1 MSLSLQ
7 QKKQPMRLPTVR
19 PTVKPKKEEKKD
31 SKIAEFV
38 KPIAT
43 TMNRMFPSVDKLCD
57 APFMKKIT
65 GLGTKKAALLFI
77 AENSMVYNFFNQM
90 EVKMRENNVFIKKD
104 IENYFQTKD
113 VLIAVSAF
121 KVQIKQIEAEQ
132 KVMKKK
138 QEEQAII
145 EEARERIAQEEKNR
159 LIAEYL
165 QEQAHAAKM
174 KGDDKAAQEFS
185 LKAMKFME
193 EQKKQEK
200 AAEKAADKANE
211 STTTES
217 SDSDRESDEQDEDY
231 VEESGEESS
240 DSSSKTSKSSKHSN
254 ASNSKSTDKGENTAS
269 TPTPST
275 SSTNT
280 TSSTGTPTDKQDEQL
295 DIKRVIEIINATNEA
310 GYLTCKH
317 GNKEFKILNL
327 VLDRVNSKLVLNIEP
342 TVPEKPPVKVSFD

>member
-1 MSLSLQ
+1 
-7 QKKQPMRLPTVR
+7 MRLPTVR
-19 PTVKPKKEEKKD
+19 PTVKPRKEEKKE
-31 SKIAEFV
+31 SKSVDFV

-57 APFMKKIT
+57 APFIKKIT

-90 EVKMRENNVFIKKD
+90 EVKMRENNVYIKKD
-104 IENYFQTKD
+104 IEQYFQTKE
-113 VLIAVSAF
+113 VLVAVSAF
-121 KVQIKQIEAEQ
+121 KIQIKQIEAEQ

-174 KGDDKAAQEFS
+174 RGDEKAAQDFS
-185 LKAMKFME
+185 IKAMKLME
-193 EQKKQEK
+193 EQKKRDEK
-200 AAEKAADKANE
+200 GIKE
-211 STTTES
+211 STDSTES
-217 SDSDRESDEQDEDY
+217 GDSGDSDNDSDEDY
-231 VEESGEESS
+231 VEESNDESS
-240 DSSSKTSKSSKHSN
+240 DSSTANSANSTISNTNTKNKTSSENSTNMASSPKNSKSSKPEPVAN
-254 ASNSKSTDKGENTAS
+254 ATAATIENKTAVDS
-269 TPTPST
+269 VK
-275 SSTNT
+275 
-280 TSSTGTPTDKQDEQL
+280 DDQL

-317 GNKEFKILNL
+317 GNKEFKIVNL
-327 VLDRVNSKLVLNIEP
+327 VLDRVNAKLVLNIEP
-342 TVPEKPPVKVSFD
+342 TLPEKSPVKVNFD

>member
-1 MSLSLQ
+1 
-7 QKKQPMRLPTVR
+7 MRLPTVR
-19 PTVKPKKEEKKD
+19 PTIKPKKEEKKE
-31 SKIAEFV
+31 SKVAEFV

-104 IENYFQTKD
+104 IEHYFQTKE
-113 VLIAVSAF
+113 VLVAVSAF

-132 KVMKKK
+132 KVLKKK

-165 QEQAHAAKM
+165 QEQAQAAKK

-185 LKAMKFME
+185 LQAMKLME

-200 AAEKAADKANE
+200 AAQAAE
-211 STTTES
+211 SATTES
-217 SDSDRESDEQDEDY
+217 SDSDRESDEQDDQDEDY
-231 VEESGEESS
+231 VEEGEESS
-240 DSSSKTSKSSKHSN
+240 DSSSKNSKSSKSSKQS
-254 ASNSKSTDKGENTAS
+254 SNSKSAEKVEKTEAPAS
-269 TPTPST
+269 TPVAQSPVAQSE
-275 SSTNT
+275 
-280 TSSTGTPTDKQDEQL
+280 PAKPKQDEQL

-342 TVPEKPPVKVSFD
+342 TVPEKPAVKVNFD